1 MHPLKKKPIS
11 SETSLTTSKPIS
23 SVKPPNNP
31 FNATTE
37 IPNSGIFTLLYGPPG
52 EGKTTFASQ
61 FPKPLFIITNGETGI
76 YSAKKTGVADKSI
89 PVLELKKLY
98 TTIPKAIGHPSWD
111 TLISTLETFLK
122 GNHDRRTIVIDT
134 LSGLEAL
141 CFQHCASLKFDG
153 DMTSRYQ
160 DSWNHYANGP
170 RMAASIYWQNE
181 FLNLCIDIVSKG
193 YNIALIGHSNL
204 RLQVNPNG
212 IDYNLYNIELNTKI
226 LSNTNK
232 VIHHIWFFGREQI
245 FHTEQGTK
253 KKKVLSND
261 RFIGINTTTWY
272 TAKNWDNIQNP
283 IECGNSPQE
292 SYANLTKQIPIN

>member
-1 MHPLKKKPIS
+1 MHHIKKKPIS
-11 SETSLTTSKPIS
+11 LQTSSTTSKPIS
-23 SVKPPNNP
+23 SVKPPSNP

-76 YSAKKTGVADKSI
+76 YSAKKTSVADKSI
-89 PVLELKKLY
+89 PVLELEGLFAV
-98 TTIPKAIGHPSWD
+98 IPKLTGHPAWD
-111 TLISTLETFLK
+111 KLTTTLDTFLK

-134 LSGLEAL
+134 LSGLESL

-153 DMTSRYQ
+153 DMASRHQ
-160 DSWNHYANGP
+160 DSWNHFANGP
-170 RMAASIYWQNE
+170 HTAARLYWQNE
-181 FLNLCIDIVSKG
+181 FLNKCIDIIRKG
-193 YNIALIGHSNL
+193 YNIVLIGHSNL

-212 IDYNLYNIELNTKI
+212 VDFNLYNIELTPKI
-226 LSNTNK
+226 LTYTNK
-232 VIHHIWFFGREQI
+232 IIHHIWFFGREQI

-261 RFIGINTTTWY
+261 RFIGMNTTTWY
-272 TAKNWDNIQNP
+272 TAKNWNNIQNP

-292 SYANLTKQIPIN
+292 TYANLTKQIPIN